1 MNGYFGITDAIR
13 KAFNGTGRV
22 QTITHGDL
30 SQVDLNRQN
39 IYPLVHVTS
48 TGVSFQPNTTSY
60 SFNISVM
67 DILDFTRTATKD
79 EVEPFYGNDNL
90 QDILHDLGLTIEQ
103 AIDELRRGDLYEQLY
118 RLEGDSVN
126 GTAFVS
132 EGENQVAGWSV
143 TISVVTINSAVNDGI
158 C

>member
-30 SQVDLNRQN
+30 SSVDLNRQN

-48 TGVSFQPNTTSY
+48 AGVSMQSTITSY
-60 SFNISVM
+60 TFNITIM
-67 DILDFTRTATKD
+67 DILDFTRSAEKD

-90 QDILHDLGLTIEQ
+90 QDILHDLGLTLEQ
-103 AIDELRRGDLYEQLY
+103 AMDELRRGDLYEQLY
-118 RLEGDSVN
+118 RIENDAIN
-126 GTAFVS
+126 GTAFQS
-132 EGENQVAGWSV
+132 DGENQVAGWSV
-143 TISVVTINSAVNDGI
+143 SVTIITTNSAVNDGL